1 VSDDKPHGPA
11 RLSDALVARLHER
24 AGAVRWGVSRHRFAE
39 ALGRSVAK
47 AFADEAPGARQI
59 EQYLNGLHLA
69 DLALACACA
78 DGHDAA
84 WEHFV
89 LEQRPTL
96 YRAAE
101 AMLPGRGRELADS
114 LYADLYGI
122 SREAGSSRRTLFGYF
137 HGRSSLSTW
146 LRAILAQRHVDLIRV
161 ERRMDPLPDEEGPTA
176 LSHADPPPD
185 PDRPRWLVALR
196 RAMGSA
202 VAALEPRDRLRL
214 ACYYAE
220 DLTLAQIGRL
230 LGEHEATVSRH
241 LSRTRKTV
249 RERVERLL
257 ADQGLTP
264 EAVAECLSSVASD
277 AGPLDLRA
285 LLGVDTARKLLA
297 RDRSV

>member
-1 VSDDKPHGPA
+1 MSDGQPHGPA

-24 AGAVRWGVSRHRFAE
+24 AGAQRWGVSRNRFGE
-39 ALGRSVAK
+39 ALARSAAK
-47 AFADEAPGARQI
+47 AWADKAPGERQI
-59 EQYLNGLHLA
+59 EQYLKGLHLA

-89 LEQRPTL
+89 LEHRPGL

-122 SREAGSSRRTLFGYF
+122 SHQADVPRRTLFGYF

-146 LRAILAQRHVDLIRV
+146 LRAILAQRHVDTIRA
-161 ERRMDPLPDEEGPTA
+161 ERRIDPLPDEDGPDA
-176 LSHADPPPD
+176 LSDAVQPPD
-185 PDRPRWLVALR
+185 PDRPRWLTAV
-196 RAMGSA
+196 RAAMRLA
-202 VAALEPRDRLRL
+202 IAALEPRDRLRL

-230 LGEHEATVSRH
+230 VGEHEATVSRH
-241 LSRTRKTV
+241 LARTRRAV
-249 RERVERLL
+249 RERVEREL
-257 ADQGLTP
+257 AEQGLTR
-264 EAVAECLSSVASD
+264 EAVAECLSSVVSD
-277 AGPLDLRA
+277 AGPLDVRA
-285 LLGVDTARKLLA
+285 LVGVDAPRKLLA
-297 RDRSV
+297 RDRSL